1 MIKARDFIL
10 VITTCPDQACADA
23 LAEALVQQKLAAC
36 AQQIPGIRSFY
47 QWKGNIEVDNEVL
60 LHIKAR
66 ASRFEEVAASINAL
80 HPYELPEIIAIPL
93 EAASGP
99 YLRWLDESVTA

>member
-36 AQQIPGIRSFY
+36 VQQIPGIRSFY